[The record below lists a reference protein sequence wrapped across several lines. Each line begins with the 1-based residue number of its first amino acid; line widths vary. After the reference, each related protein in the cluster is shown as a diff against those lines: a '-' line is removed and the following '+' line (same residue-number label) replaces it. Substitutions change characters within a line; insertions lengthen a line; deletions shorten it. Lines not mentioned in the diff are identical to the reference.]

1 MLKIYVDSGSSI
13 KKDEALQYG
22 IKIIPL
28 KLLLGDKEYLDDGND
43 LSMDEFYHHLID
55 LNEFPKTSLPNL
67 YDYEEEI
74 TKETEAGNDVVIITI
89 SSQISGTN
97 NAFRLMFEDNKKVL
111 LIDSKMAVGGLR
123 FIVELILRNKDKS
136 LAEIESLVNEL
147 IPRIQTVAIPETL
160 NYLFKGGRLSK
171 AELIVGS
178 ILQIKPILGFK
189 DGKIK
194 VHGKAIGIKKGMKFI
209 LDDIEKNGFDPEYGI
224 IASYTHNKNN
234 IDELISKASDDI
246 KAGIKTYDDLDPAI
260 ASHWGP
266 GAFGFIY
273 VKK

>member
-28 KLLLGDKEYLDDGND
+28 KLLLGDKEYLDNGVD
-43 LSMDEFYHHLID
+43 LSMEEFYHHLVD

-67 YDYEEEI
+67 YEYEEEI
-74 TKETEAGNDVVIITI
+74 TKETEEGNDVIIITI
-89 SSQISGTN
+89 SSHISGTY
-97 NAFRLMFEDNKKVL
+97 NAFRMLFEDNKKVL
-111 LIDSKMAVGGLR
+111 VIDSKMAVGGLR
-123 FIVELILRNKDKS
+123 FIVELILKNKDKS
-136 LAEIESLVNEL
+136 LAEINDLVNEL
-147 IPRIQTVAIPETL
+147 IPRIQTIAIPETL

-189 DGKIK
+189 EGKIK
-194 VHGKAIGIKKGMKFI
+194 VHGKSLGLKKGMKFI

-224 IASYTHNKNN
+224 IASYTHIKNN
-234 IDELISKASDDI
+234 VDELISKAPDDV
-246 KAGIKTYDDLDPAI
+246 KTAVRVYDDLDPAI

>member
-13 KKDEALQYG
+13 KKDEALEYG

-28 KLLLGDKEYLDDGND
+28 KLLLGNKEYLDNGED
-43 LSMDEFYHHLID
+43 LSMEEFYHHLVD

-67 YDYEEEI
+67 YEYEEEI
-74 TKETEAGNDVVIITI
+74 TKETEEGNDVIIITI
-89 SSQISGTN
+89 SSHISGTYI
-97 NAFRLMFEDNKKVL
+97 AFRMLFEDNKKVL
-111 LIDSKMAVGGLR
+111 VIDSKMAVGGLR
-123 FIVELILRNKDKS
+123 FIVELILKNKDKS
-136 LAEIESLVNEL
+136 LAEINDLVNEL

-189 DGKIK
+189 EGKIK
-194 VHGKAIGIKKGMKFI
+194 VHGKSLGLKKGMKFI

-224 IASYTHNKNN
+224 IASYTHIKNN
-234 IDELISKASDDI
+234 VDELISKAPDDV
-246 KAGIKTYDDLDPAI
+246 KAAVKVYDDLDPAI

>member
-13 KKDEALQYG
+13 KKDEALEYG

-28 KLLLGDKEYLDDGND
+28 KLLLGNKEYLDNGED
-43 LSMDEFYHHLID
+43 LSMEEFYHHLVD

-67 YDYEEEI
+67 YEYEEEI
-74 TKETEAGNDVVIITI
+74 TKETEEGNDVIIITI
-89 SSQISGTN
+89 SSHISGTY
-97 NAFRLMFEDNKKVL
+97 NAFRMLFEDNKKVL
-111 LIDSKMAVGGLR
+111 VIDSKMAVGGLR
-123 FIVELILRNKDKS
+123 FIVELILKNKDKS
-136 LAEIESLVNEL
+136 LAEINDLVNEL

-189 DGKIK
+189 EGKIK
-194 VHGKAIGIKKGMKFI
+194 VHGKSLGLKKGMKFI

-224 IASYTHNKNN
+224 IASYTHIKNN
-234 IDELISKASDDI
+234 VDELISKAPEDV
-246 KAGIKTYDDLDPAI
+246 KAAVKVYDDLDPAI